1 MYTKI
6 FMKNTRMKQK
16 KKWYPSATVH
26 SKVLTSATKGRNEK
40 KKTTSRYNLSTTSQ
54 NTVVQYNAMF
64 RKEEVDGELP
74 HHQRLR

>member
-1 MYTKI
+1 M
-6 FMKNTRMKQK
+6 
-16 KKWYPSATVH
+16 H

-40 KKTTSRYNLSTTSQ
+40 KKTTARYNLSTTSQ